1 MTLPFRWG
9 VGEGGELRL
18 IVEGPREDL
27 QQCLERREIVMF
39 HCSTQRFLGSMVAW
53 NKCRVR
59 TSHGL
64 RALQRFH
71 RFAREP
77 RAPMFTPS
85 IVVRRIG
92 KEGSDP
98 FMLA

>member
-18 IVEGPREDL
+18 IVEGPRQDL
-27 QQCLERREIVMF
+27 QQRLERPVIVMF
-39 HCSTQRFLGSMVAW
+39 HCSTQRFLDSMVAW
-53 NKCRVR
+53 NKCGVG

-64 RALQRFH
+64 RALPRFH
-71 RFAREP
+71 RFAQEP
-77 RAPMFTPS
+77 RPPMFTPS

-98 FMLA
+98 FLL